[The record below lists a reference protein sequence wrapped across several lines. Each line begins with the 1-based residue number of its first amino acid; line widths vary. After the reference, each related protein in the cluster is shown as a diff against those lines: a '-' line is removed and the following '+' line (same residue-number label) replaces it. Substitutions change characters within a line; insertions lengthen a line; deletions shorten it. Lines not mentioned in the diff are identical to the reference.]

1 MIHCNQAAY
10 KVFKKVYIS
19 LVNPRIFAWCVNS
32 RRVPLHSWFSRRA
45 RRMHYFPWRKAG
57 VFDVVLCWTAVEDR
71 KLFIGMIS
79 KKCNENDIRLMFS
92 PYGQIEECRIL
103 RGPDGL
109 SRGEI
114 VVWAGSILLVDD
126 RKDCA
131 LVCKYL
137 VFLSFVF
144 IKPFMFLSGCAFV
157 TFTARQMAQS
167 AIKSMHQSQTM
178 EVSHNLMDWEI
189 LISQFF
195 FTTRQSWCRPFFRD
209 ARHPLWSNS
218 PTPRRTKSR
227 SAWPS
232 SCSSRCSNSVQ
243 LPCGGTSPGS
253 TAWDRSI

>member
-19 LVNPRIFAWCVNS
+19 LVNLRIFAWCVNS

-45 RRMHYFPWRKAG
+45 RRVHYFPWRKAG

-109 SRGEI
+109 SRGER

-137 VFLSFVF
+137 DFFYHLS
-144 IKPFMFLSGCAFV
+144 LSSLLCFCQV
-157 TFTARQMAQS
+157 VRLS
-167 AIKSMHQSQTM
+167 PSQPDKWP
-178 EVSHNLMDWEI
+178 N
-189 LISQFF
+189 
-195 FTTRQSWCRPFFRD
+195 R
-209 ARHPLWSNS
+209 
-218 PTPRRTKSR
+218 
-227 SAWPS
+227 PS
-232 SCSSRCSNSVQ
+232 SPCTSRRPWRWAIISWT
-243 LPCGGTSPGS
+243 GKY
-253 TAWDRSI
+253 